1 MGSASGSAGALDGG
15 GGGGGHDQNNGTK
28 HPPPPPPPTTNT
40 VARGNNVMT
49 KVSQRAVDYFAT
61 FTNYS
66 Q

>member
-28 HPPPPPPPTTNT
+28 HPPPPPTTNT